1 MRHDSKWLV
10 CWNLTSGNRKD
21 VRVKNYEPSD
31 GGKDHFSLAQSS
43 EDHDNAEI
51 DRNDADISLKAVT
64 LQKQYLVFNLSETFH
79 SFFSNWRIHS

>member
-1 MRHDSKWLV
+1 MTASGLFAEIWQVETEKCKSKKLWTF
-10 CWNLTSGNRKD
+10 WW
-21 VRVKNYEPSD
+21 
-31 GGKDHFSLAQSS
+31 GGKDHFSLAQRS

-79 SFFSNWRIHS
+79 SFFSNRRIHS